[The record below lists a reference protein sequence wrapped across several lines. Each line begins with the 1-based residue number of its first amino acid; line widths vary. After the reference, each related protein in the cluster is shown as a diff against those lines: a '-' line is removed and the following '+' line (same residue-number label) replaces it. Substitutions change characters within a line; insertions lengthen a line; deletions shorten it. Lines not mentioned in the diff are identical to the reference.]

1 MKILSRRSAIALVFI
16 MVFVCGIVV
25 FIGTYVKNASTWVQY
40 SANINNQADM
50 GTIYDRNGLLLEK
63 TVNGVKKY
71 NSSETIRTA
80 VMQTVGDSN
89 GNVGT
94 GAQVVFKKQL
104 SGWDFLNGIYS
115 YGKTENNMRLTVDAN
130 LCTVAYDA
138 LNGRRGTVGVYN
150 YKTGE
155 ILCMVS
161 SPSFDPENPPDIEA
175 DQEKYAGVYINRL
188 FSAAY
193 TPGSVFKLVTAAAA
207 IDNIPNIQKKI
218 YYCNGV
224 LNIGNQK
231 VTCPKAHGS
240 ITIKQ
245 ALAVSC
251 NVTFGRISLK
261 LGSSV
266 LQKYAEK
273 AGFNSSLDVDG
284 IKTAIGKVDAA
295 NASGVDLAWLGVG
308 QYTNTANPLNFM
320 AYVGAIA
327 NKGIRVTP
335 RLLENSSVSQTQ
347 IISAKTANTIKEM
360 MRNDVLSNYGE
371 WNYSGLKLCA
381 KSGTAQL
388 SKDEEPDA
396 WFVGFMDRSDCPL
409 AFVAVVENG
418 GAGST
423 IAGPV
428 AGKVLQAAKNSLTG
442 G

>member
-1 MKILSRRSAIALVFI
+1 MKILSRRSAIVIVFLI
-16 MVFVCGIVV
+16 AFVCGTVV
-25 FIGTYVKNASTWVQY
+25 FIGNYIKNAPAWVQY
-40 SANINNQADM
+40 SSNINNQSVTR
-50 GTIYDRNGLLLEK
+50 TIYDRNGLLLEK
-63 TVNGVKKY
+63 TVNGAKKY

-89 GNVGT
+89 GDVGT

-115 YGKTENNMRLTVDAN
+115 YGKTENSIKLTIDAN
-130 LCTVAYDA
+130 LCAVAYNA
-138 LNGRRGTVGVYN
+138 LDGRKGTVGVYN

-161 SPSFDPENPPDIEA
+161 SPSFDPENPPDIMA
-175 DQEKYAGVYINRL
+175 NQEKYSGVYINRL
-188 FSAAY
+188 LSAAY
-193 TPGSVFKLVTAAAA
+193 PPGSVFKLVTAAAA
-207 IDNIPNIQKKI
+207 IDNIPNIQKVKFR
-218 YYCNGV
+218 CNGE

-240 ITIKQ
+240 VTIRQ

-251 NVTFGRISLK
+251 NVTFGRISLD

-284 IKTAIGKVDAA
+284 IKTAVGKVDATS
-295 NASGVDLAWLGVG
+295 ASGVDLAWLGVG

-327 NKGIRVTP
+327 NKGIRVIP

-347 IISAKTANTIKEM
+347 IISAKTANIIKEM

-388 SKDEEPDA
+388 SEGEEPDA
-396 WFVGFMDRSDCPL
+396 WFVGFIDRSDYPL
-409 AFVAVVENG
+409 AFVVVVENG

-423 IAGPV
+423 VAGPV
-428 AGKVLQAAKNSLTG
+428 AGKVLQKAIRK
-442 G
+442 